1 MDTFPSVIRGEPM
14 KGGGTV
20 PDDPAQVRVA
30 TLEAFAD
37 TIIPGQKRWPGD
49 RAVAGVAEGGGAVA
63 AGALALL
70 ELPEVGLAAGLDSF
84 AHLLDERATWYAA
97 EQRLALDPAVSPFV
111 ALPYSGR
118 AELICRLT
126 APGHPAR
133 DLWVGLA
140 VFCVMAFD
148 AATHLHTTDAIAAGH
163 PGLTTLGFLPPQADG
178 LWRSSRYSYQRVFA
192 DPHPDTTASGS
203 PA

>member
-1 MDTFPSVIRGEPM
+1 MDTFPSVICVQPM

-20 PDDPAQVRVA
+20 PDDAEQVWVA

-37 TIIPGQKRWPGD
+37 TIIPGEKRWPGD
-49 RAVAGVAEGGGAVA
+49 RAVAGVDDGGGAVA

-70 ELPEVGLAAGLDSF
+70 QLPEVGLVAGLGSF
-84 AHLLDERATWYAA
+84 AHLLDERATWYAV
-97 EQRLALDPAVSPFV
+97 EQGLALDPEVPPFV
-111 ALPYSGR
+111 ALPYPGR
-118 AELICRLT
+118 AELVRRLT

-140 VFCVMAFD
+140 VFCTMAFD
-148 AATHLHTTDAIAAGH
+148 AATHLNTVDAIAAGH
-163 PGLTTLGFLPPQADG
+163 PGLATLGFRQPQPDG
-178 LWRSSRYSYQRVFA
+178 LWRASQYSYQRIFA